1 MAQSCTAGQRQVAP
15 LQVTWMSP
23 HPGQA
28 PCPSWWPFQGSG
40 MWLRWLAPRVCPPSP
55 PSGPLTP
62 RGCVHQVAACP
73 GSDGWVAGQGS
84 RWASGGQGF
93 LAQRPAPCSRGPREH
108 GARPPRAPPR
118 APCCD
123 RSSGTSTSLPPFRAV
138 LGLFFN
144 SIPLPFIFH
153 LFFLFWRCLSCLS
166 VTLHLSCPLTPL
178 PLWQHLFSVSMTLF
192 LFCYVCSYALVFRFH
207 M

>member
-1 MAQSCTAGQRQVAP
+1 
-15 LQVTWMSP
+15 
-23 HPGQA
+23 
-28 PCPSWWPFQGSG
+28 
-40 MWLRWLAPRVCPPSP
+40 MWLRWLASRVCPPSP

-144 SIPLPFIFH
+144 SIHLPFIFH

-166 VTLHLSCPLTPL
+166 VTLHLSCPLAHTF
-178 PLWQHLFSVSMTLF
+178 QVGVRFSHLL
-192 LFCYVCSYALVFRFH
+192 
-207 M
+207 